1 MGHRA
6 SYAIKERGQ
15 IRYYASHWSA
25 VCVPSQVAWGPE
37 ALLAT
42 IYWYDPASSLMNE
55 VWCEGAASVDF
66 DTLELVYFGG
76 EDEATNAGLRDAMLA
91 LARRCWVGWTV
102 RWAHDGV
109 ADVAEALGLDRNSVT
124 VERPRLTRPT
134 PERDYFGVPRAD
146 EEQTVVTLRGPHGVR
161 HVGLDLGLNDVENLL
176 AHGPALVA
184 RLEAFAPVP
193 LPRARQLGGGAVID
207 VSAQRVAYWYSLPER
222 DRAADLAAL
231 WPGWEVARLREG
243 AREHRMDGD
252 GPRALTREEVDRH
265 VPPPD
270 TSIESAL
277 ALEIAE
283 RERER
288 GAKLVVH
295 PALAR
300 VLADLETEQAR
311 RDASYAAWR
320 ADFAK
325 ASSPLG

>member
-6 SYAIKERGQ
+6 SYAIKEHRQ

-25 VCVPSQVAWGPE
+25 VRVPSQVAWGPE

-42 IYWYDPASSLMNE
+42 IHWYDSASSLMNE
-55 VWCEGAASVDF
+55 AWCEGAAGVDF
-66 DTLELVYFGG
+66 DARELVYFGG
-76 EDEATNAGLRDAMLA
+76 EDEATNAGLRQALLA
-91 LARRCWVGWTV
+91 LTRRCWVGWTV

-124 VERPRLTRPT
+124 VERPRLTQPT

-161 HVGLDLGLNDVENLL
+161 HVGLDLGLNDVEELL

-184 RLEAFAPVP
+184 RLESFAPVS
-193 LPRARQLGGGAVID
+193 LPRQRHLGAGAVID
-207 VSAQRVAYWYSLPER
+207 LSSRSVAYWYSLPER

-231 WPGWEVARLREG
+231 WPGWKVARIREG
-243 AREHRMDGD
+243 AREHRSAADA
-252 GPRALTREEVDRH
+252 PVALSLDEVEPY

-270 TSIESAL
+270 VSVEHDL
-277 ALEIAE
+277 VLEIAE
-283 RERER
+283 RERHL
-288 GAKLVVH
+288 GAKQVVH

-311 RDASYAAWR
+311 REAAYAEWR
-320 ADFAK
+320 ADFVET
-325 ASSPLG
+325 LG